1 MFRLLLN
8 AQYVRDDVS
17 PVVDDSLRKPID
29 ALQYYLL
36 LAVAAGALYHLVSL
50 FTLLYKLARKNGVSP
65 WYGYVLG
72 GTFYMAFIMLGEGF
86 FVGGFHPNLKAIHD
100 NRVALN
106 QSGIYGKTH
115 SDRSKALEG
124 LAFASASAFFVV
136 FLILLFWRD
145 SICGDTPP
153 RPTQQAAAAP
163 TQSATYLQSS
173 RFSRGSSNPF
183 RVTPLSDQPESP
195 PSRMEMGQVGGNG
208 GGSSLRFGADRF
220 AAS

>member
-1 MFRLLLN
+1 MID
-8 AQYVRDDVS
+8 AQYVRDDVH

-29 ALQYYLL
+29 ALQYYLVL
-36 LAVAAGALYHLVSL
+36 VVVTLALYHVISL
-50 FTLLYKLARKNGVSP
+50 FTLLYKVARKNGVSP

-72 GTFYMAFIMLGEGF
+72 GTFYMAFIMLGAGF

-100 NRVALN
+100 VRVGQN
-106 QSGIYGKTH
+106 QDGTYGKTH

-124 LAFASASAFFVV
+124 LSFTSASLFFAVFVV
-136 FLILLFWRD
+136 LLFWRD

-153 RPTQQAAAAP
+153 PQTQQAASP
-163 TQSATYLQSS
+163 TASSASTAKSS
-173 RFSRGSSNPF
+173 RFSRGASNPF
-183 RVTPLSDQPESP
+183 NVTPLNEQSESP

-208 GGSSLRFGADRF
+208 GGGSSLRFGADRF